1 MTARTAAARLVPARG
16 TGLTLGHTPAKG
28 RGERDLDAIPSPHTF
43 PPYGQTQKFK
53 GISRQRWGGLKEM
66 EGQAQASIRDV
77 WKFSPW
83 GAVCLLICSFTHLL
97 TRVSPIY

>member
-66 EGQAQASIRDV
+66 KVRLKLPSGTCGNSAPGVLFACSFV
-77 WKFSPW
+77 HS
-83 GAVCLLICSFTHLL
+83 LICSLG
-97 TRVSPIY
+97 